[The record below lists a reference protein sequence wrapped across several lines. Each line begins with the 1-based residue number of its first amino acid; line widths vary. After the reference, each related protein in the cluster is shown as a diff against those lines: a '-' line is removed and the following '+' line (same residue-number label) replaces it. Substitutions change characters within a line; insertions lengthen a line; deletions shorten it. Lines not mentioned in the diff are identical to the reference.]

1 MCGLDPRCI
10 RVWISAFSMARLL
23 HSAYGDAEGK
33 EEHIMS
39 VQLKSGRSA
48 IDLDTSQL
56 CNPLVLT
63 GKQPAKLSVPRAAVV
78 DAMAHPIGSMTLHD
92 EIRRRRAKRAVIV
105 VNDVTRPTPNG
116 IMLPP
121 ILEEIAA
128 AGIAKSDTTLVVATG
143 IHRGVTRDEMLETL
157 GADVVREYRVVNH
170 DCDDESGLVYMGRL
184 SHGTEFYVNR
194 TVCEAEMLVTTGV
207 IGVHYF
213 AGFSGGRK
221 SIFPG
226 VSGRVSIEH
235 NHSLMTSENASVA
248 ALEGNPVSEEM
259 IEAGRKVD
267 VGFIVNVVVD
277 ATGSVCAAVAGDM
290 EQAWLDGVRQCRE
303 ISVTPIDRMFD
314 AAIASAGGYP
324 KDINVYQ
331 AQKGLDNAQ
340 RAVKPGGTIVLVAD
354 CTEGFGEPTFE
365 RWMVESSSLDD
376 IFTRF
381 ADRFELGGHKAYSL
395 ARVLREKEVIL
406 VSGLPDSTVRQLF
419 MTPAHSLDEAL
430 RLVAERHGAAY
441 SCVVMPNSGSVVPYL
456 EN

>member
-1 MCGLDPRCI
+1 
-10 RVWISAFSMARLL
+10 
-23 HSAYGDAEGK
+23 
-33 EEHIMS
+33 MS
-39 VQLKSGRSA
+39 IQLKTGRSA
-48 IDLDTSQL
+48 VDLDTSNL

-63 GKQPAKLSVPRAAVV
+63 GKQPPKLSDPRAAVV
-78 DAMAHPIGSMTLHD
+78 RAMAHPIGSMTLSE
-92 EIRRRRAKRAVIV
+92 EIRRKRAKRAVIV
-105 VNDVTRPTPNG
+105 VNDVTRPTPNN
-116 IMLPP
+116 IILPP
-121 ILEEIAA
+121 ILEEIAD
-128 AGIAKSDTTLVVATG
+128 AGIAKPDVTLVVATG
-143 IHRGVTRDEMLETL
+143 IHRGITRDEMEETL
-157 GADVVREYRVVNH
+157 GSEIVREYRVVNH
-170 DCDDESGLVYMGRL
+170 DCDDESNLVYMGRL

-194 TVCEAEMLVTTGV
+194 IVCEAEMLITTGV

-235 NHSLMTSENASVA
+235 NHSLMTCDNATVA
-248 ALEGNPVSEEM
+248 ALDGNPVSEEM
-259 IEAGRKVD
+259 VEAGRKVD
-267 VGFIVNVVVD
+267 VGFTVNVVVD
-277 ATGSVCAAVAGDM
+277 AAGSVCAVVAGDM

-303 ISVTPIDRMFD
+303 ISVTPIDHLFD
-314 AAIASAGGYP
+314 VAIASSGGYP

-340 RAVKPGGTIVLVAD
+340 RAVTPGGTIVLIAD

-376 IFTRF
+376 IFARF
-381 ADRFELGGHKAYSL
+381 AERFELGGHKAYSL

-419 MTPAHSLDEAL
+419 MTPAHSTDEAL
-430 RLVAERHGAAY
+430 RLVTDKHGAAF
-441 SCVVMPNSGSVVPYL
+441 SCVVMPNSGGVVPYL